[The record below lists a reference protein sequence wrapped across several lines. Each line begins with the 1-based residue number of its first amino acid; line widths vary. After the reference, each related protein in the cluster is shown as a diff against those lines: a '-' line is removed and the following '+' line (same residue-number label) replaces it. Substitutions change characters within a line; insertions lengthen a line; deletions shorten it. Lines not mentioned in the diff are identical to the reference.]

1 MKLKECNA
9 YLHTYKCN
17 KKDCIGCIYNPD
29 VKLKENAK
37 AADRKYRYSVNL
49 VADGCSN
56 GFIELTK
63 KQADIVD
70 FATDTRN
77 WEDAKTEMHSGFFFI
92 DTDNPIELTK
102 DIKEYLLSDARYK
115 NFTFIEEGAPLIDFL
130 EVELLEDQ
138 REGLLI
144 QVHSIEPLRDKKG
157 NVNGITG
164 FAGQCEVKNG
174 EIVPLDG
181 DTYNSDMTVYG
192 YNWFTYSNLNM
203 GSGRGLDIL
212 VGSDW

>member
-1 MKLKECNA
+1 MKLNKCNA
-9 YLHTYKCN
+9 YLHTYKCGI
-17 KKDCIGCIYNPD
+17 KDCTGCTYNPD
-29 VKLKENAK
+29 VKAKENIK
-37 AADRKYRYSVNL
+37 AADRKYRYL
-49 VADGCSN
+49 VSLTADGCSR

-63 KQADIVD
+63 EQADIVD

-77 WEDAKTEMHSGFFFI
+77 WEDAETEMYSGFFFI
-92 DTDNPIELTK
+92 DTGNPIELTK
-102 DIKEYLLSDARYK
+102 DIKEYLLSDIRYK
-115 NFTFIEEGAPLIDFL
+115 NFTFIEEGISLTDFL
-130 EVELLEDQ
+130 EEKLLEDQ

-164 FAGQCEVKNG
+164 FAGQCEVRNG
-174 EIVPLDG
+174 EIVSLDG
-181 DTYNSDMTVYG
+181 DTYNPEMTVYG
-192 YNWFTYSNLNM
+192 YNWFTYSSPDM

>member
-37 AADRKYRYSVNL
+37 VADRKYRYSVSFT
-49 VADGCSN
+49 ADGCSN

-63 KQADIVD
+63 EQAELIAYV
-70 FATDTRN
+70 TNTNN
-77 WEDAKTEMHSGFFFI
+77 WEDAKIEMYSGMFLI
-92 DTDNPIELTK
+92 NTDNPIELTSE
-102 DIKEYLLSDARYK
+102 IKKYLLSDARYK
-115 NFTFIEEGAPLIDFL
+115 NFTFINEGISLTDFL
-130 EVELLEDQ
+130 EEKLLEDQ
-138 REGLLI
+138 REGHLI
-144 QVHSIEPLRDKKG
+144 QIHSIEPLRDKEG

-164 FAGQCEVKNG
+164 FVGQCEVKNG
-174 EIVPLDG
+174 EIVPWDG
-181 DTYNSDMTVYG
+181 DAYNPKMTVYG
-192 YNWFTYSNLNM
+192 YNWFTYSDLK